1 MADFSKY
8 APGATEVPTQRART
22 FAQGLTFGFAD
33 EIEAGIRSLG
43 GREYSEL
50 VAEVRDALS
59 EYQQDR
65 PIEALGVEI
74 GIHLWWRGCW
84 RCG

>member
-50 VAEVRDALS
+50 VAEVRDAL
-59 EYQQDR
+59 
-65 PIEALGVEI
+65 
-74 GIHLWWRGCW
+74 
-84 RCG
+84 